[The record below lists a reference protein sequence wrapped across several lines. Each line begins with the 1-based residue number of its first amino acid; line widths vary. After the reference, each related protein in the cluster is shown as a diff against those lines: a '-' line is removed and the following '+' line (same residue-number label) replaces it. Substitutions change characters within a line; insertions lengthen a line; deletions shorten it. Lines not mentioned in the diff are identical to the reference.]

1 MSIFDTTP
9 DHDFEVVKEKAL
21 NETKNFFTMYGRC
34 LHIYEEYDKVR
45 MYYWDSPSV
54 YTEKHPVKTSL
65 IAIRRVFDNTKNIE
79 FSRLKLEWN
88 SKDSIVDVIL
98 LDPNSPVFIENL
110 DILSINLFKYFR
122 FVSKGRRPIIF
133 YKHHW
138 KDDVYNT
145 NLPCKN
151 PDKTIYIDRF

>member
-1 MSIFDTTP
+1 MCIFDITP
-9 DHDFEVVKEKAL
+9 DQNFEAVSENAL
-21 NETKNFFTMYGRC
+21 NETKKFFTIHGRC
-34 LHIYEEYDKVR
+34 MHVYKEYDKVK
-45 MYYWDSPSV
+45 MYCWDSS
-54 YTEKHPVKTSL
+54 YTYIEKHPIKTSL
-65 IAIRRVFDNTKNIE
+65 IEIRSIFDDNKNIE

-88 SKDSIVDVIL
+88 SKDNIVDVII

-110 DILSINLFKYFR
+110 DISSINSFKYFR
-122 FVSKGRRPIIF
+122 FVSKGRRPIMF

-151 PDKTIYIDRF
+151 PDKTIYINRF

>member
-1 MSIFDTTP
+1 MSIFDITP
-9 DHDFEVVKEKAL
+9 DQDFECIKRKAL
-21 NETKNFFTMYGRC
+21 NETLRFFIAYGRSMC
-34 LHIYEEYDKVR
+34 FYEEYEKVK
-45 MYYWDSPSV
+45 MHCWDSSYV
-54 YTEKHPVKTSL
+54 YTEKHPVKTSVV
-65 IAIRRVFDNTKNIE
+65 RTGNVFGDTKNIE

-88 SKDSIVDVIL
+88 SKDSIVDVII

-110 DILSINLFKYFR
+110 DISSINLFKYFR

-138 KDDVYNT
+138 KDDVTNI